1 MKTKDLQPIN
11 FFKSVKY
18 KNAKALVQQIND
30 DDEEKEG
37 GEFVLSLAVDFGEV
51 RAEQNLRFKTESA
64 RDKAFKKTNSEIV
77 AELFDP
83 IFESLS
89 KKF

>member
-1 MKTKDLQPIN
+1 M
-11 FFKSVKY
+11 
-18 KNAKALVQQIND
+18 VQQIND

-51 RAEQNLRFKTESA
+51 RAEQKLRFKTESA